1 VRCDE
6 AAVDIDLVDE
16 AHGTLSS
23 KWMNREI
30 GTVVGPIRCII
41 PDEVVQESGQ

>member
-16 AHGTLSS
+16 AHWPSLPEKG
-23 KWMNREI
+23 
-30 GTVVGPIRCII
+30 G
-41 PDEVVQESGQ
+41 